1 MASPVKNR
9 FNWRMFHG
17 RGSGVQRKKKTP
29 ASLENSGEIMRIMA
43 WFRANHGQV
52 RHFLA
57 NFMKLK

>member
-1 MASPVKNR
+1 MAAAAECN
-9 FNWRMFHG
+9 G
-17 RGSGVQRKKKTP
+17 KKKTP